1 MDYDVLILGG
11 GIIGC
16 AIAYEL
22 SKYNLNISLIEKDY
36 DICNDTPSINT
47 SIIYDGLEEDD
58 EISSKFIRSGNLLM
72 EKYASKFNVPYKRGG
87 TLYLGDN
94 HNSEKLIDNMYN
106 KALRKKIDEVKLIS
120 DAEVMTYEPKLN
132 NNIKKAVYI
141 PNTGVVG
148 SYDLALAYGEIAF
161 DNGVNF
167 KFEEEVESIK
177 NINKGFRIKT
187 NKNKFTCKIVIDTTK
202 DKNLFRSDKDSKI
215 FNEKYLKYMIIDKPY
230 DKIYNN
236 IIINNTEDERICIR
250 PSIGNE
256 IVCAYSNKKNLQY
269 DKVIEKLKP
278 FVGEIKE
285 KDIKLVRDWKFID
298 EPISIEDDIMETG
311 YMNIYINHYA
321 KVTMTPSLALTITKG
336 VVNKLNCKLKKDFND
351 KRREYFRV
359 KDMSKDEINKI
370 IKVDRKYGN
379 IVCQCEKVTEGEIV
393 DSIRRPLGARTVI
406 GVKRRT
412 GAGFGNCD
420 GCYCKGKIIS
430 ILARETDKKLTE
442 VVNNSNESTIIT
454 SRIKEFDTM

>member
-87 TLYLGDN
+87 TLYIGDN
-94 HNSEKLIDNMYN
+94 YDSENLIDNMYGR
-106 KALRKKIDEVKLIS
+106 ALRKKIDEVKLIS
-120 DAEVMTYEPKLN
+120 DVQVMEYEPKLN
-132 NNIKKAVYI
+132 SNIKKAVYI

-202 DKNLFRSDKDSKI
+202 DKNLSRSDKDSKS
-215 FNEKYLKYMIIDKPY
+215 FNEKYLKYMVIDKPY

-236 IIINNTEDERICIR
+236 IIINNTADERICIR

-256 IVCAYSNKKNLQY
+256 IVCAYSNMKNLQY

-278 FVGEIKE
+278 FVGEFKE
-285 KDIKLVRDWKFID
+285 KDIKLVRDWKLND
-298 EPISIEDDIMETG
+298 EPVSIEDDIMETG

-321 KVTMTPSLALTITKG
+321 KVTMTPAVALTITKG
-336 VVNKLNCKLKKDFND
+336 VVNKLNCKLKKEFND
-351 KRREYFRV
+351 KRREYFKV
-359 KDMSKDEINKI
+359 KNMTQEEINKI
-370 IKVDRKYGN
+370 IAVDKKYGN
-379 IVCQCEKVTEGEIV
+379 IVCQCERVTEGEIV

-420 GCYCKGKIIS
+420 GCYCKGKIIN

-442 VVNNSNESTIIT
+442 VVNNSKESTIIT
-454 SRIKEFDTM
+454 SRIKEFDKM

>member
-22 SKYNLNISLIEKDY
+22 SKYNLNISVIEKDY

-58 EISSKFIRSGNLLM
+58 EVSSKFIRSGNLLM
-72 EKYASKFNVPYKRGG
+72 EKYASKFNVPYHRGG
-87 TLYLGDN
+87 TLYIAKDEDE
-94 HNSEKLIDNMYN
+94 SELINTMYQ
-106 KALRKKIDEVKLIS
+106 KALRKKIDEVKLVLGEDIL
-120 DAEVMTYEPKLN
+120 AYEPKMR
-132 NNIKKAVYI
+132 KKVEKAIYI

-177 NINKGFRIKT
+177 IINKGFRIKT

-202 DKNLFRSDKDSKI
+202 DKNLLRSDKDLKEM
-215 FNEKYLKYMIIDKPY
+215 NERYLKYMVINKPY
-230 DKIYNN
+230 DETYNN
-236 IIINNTEDERICIR
+236 IIINNTDGERICIR
-250 PSIGNE
+250 PSIRNE
-256 IVCAYSNKKNLQY
+256 IVCAYSNIKNIRY
-269 DKVIEKLKP
+269 DKVIERLKP
-278 FVGEIKE
+278 YIGEFKE
-285 KDIKLVRDWKFID
+285 KDIKLVRDWRLVD
-298 EPISIEDDIMETG
+298 EPVRIEDDINETG

-321 KVTMTPSLALTITKG
+321 KVTMTPSLALNITSG
-336 VVNKLNCKLKKDFND
+336 VVKKLNCKLKKDFND

-359 KDMSKDEINKI
+359 KDMTDEEINKI
-370 IKVDRKYGN
+370 IEVDRKYGN

-412 GAGFGNCD
+412 GAGFGSCD
-420 GCYCKGKIIS
+420 GCYCKEKIVS
-430 ILARETDKKLTE
+430 ILARETDKRLTE
-442 VVNNSNESTIIT
+442 VVNNSKESTIII
-454 SRIKEFDTM
+454 SRIKEFDRM

>member
-72 EKYASKFNVPYKRGG
+72 EKYASKFNVPYKKGG
-87 TLYLGDN
+87 TLYIGDN
-94 HNSEKLIDNMYN
+94 GSSEKLIDNMYKN
-106 KALRKKIDEVKLIS
+106 ALRKKIEEVKLIS
-120 DAEVMTYEPKLN
+120 DGEVVDYEPKLN
-132 NNIKKAVYI
+132 NNIKKAIYI

-202 DKNLFRSDKDSKI
+202 DKNLSRSDKDLKKFS
-215 FNEKYLKYMIIDKPY
+215 EKYLKYMIIDKPY
-230 DKIYNN
+230 DKTYNN

-256 IVCAYSNKKNLQY
+256 IVCAYSSMKNLQY

-285 KDIKLVRDWKFID
+285 KDIKIVRDWKLID
-298 EPISIEDDIMETG
+298 EPVSIEDDIMETG

-359 KDMSKDEINKI
+359 KDMSQDEINKI
-370 IKVDRKYGN
+370 IMVDKKYGN

-420 GCYCKGKIIS
+420 GCYCKGKIIN

-442 VVNNSNESTIIT
+442 VVNNSKESTIIT